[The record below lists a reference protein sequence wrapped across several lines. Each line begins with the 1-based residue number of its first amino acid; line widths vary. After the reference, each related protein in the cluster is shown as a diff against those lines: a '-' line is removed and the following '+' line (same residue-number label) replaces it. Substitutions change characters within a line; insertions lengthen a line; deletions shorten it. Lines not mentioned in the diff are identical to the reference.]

1 MMSVQ
6 CRPRGFGMAS
16 HGKGPGSGRTLS
28 FLLADICHG
37 HAALFP
43 CCYLG
48 EAFSFLM
55 VPRGGRMAQANVSVH
70 LPLLLGNVRRSPY
83 GQFSGA
89 GGLLAKNLSV
99 SWMMGSS
106 VSERRQGRYVRFL
119 LLVEPGLR

>member
-37 HAALFP
+37 HVALFP
-43 CCYLG
+43 YCYLG

-70 LPLLLGNVRRSPY
+70 LPLLLGNVRAISLRTV
-83 GQFSGA
+83 FW
-89 GGLLAKNLSV
+89 
-99 SWMMGSS
+99 SWGPFGEESLG
-106 VSERRQGRYVRFL
+106 VLDDGFVYF
-119 LLVEPGLR
+119 